1 MSDKSFVIERTYNA
15 PVEKVWN
22 ALTVK
27 DEMKEWYFKLD
38 EFRPEPGFEFS
49 FAGQGHKGEKYIHRC
64 KVLEVVK
71 HKKLSYS
78 WTYQD
83 YPGYSV
89 VTFELFDE
97 GGNTRLVLTHAGLET
112 FVQDNADFASESFA
126 AGWTELMGKL
136 LKQYVE
142 RA

>member
-1 MSDKSFVIERTYNA
+1 MVFLSWMN
-15 PVEKVWN
+15 
-22 ALTVK
+22 
-27 DEMKEWYFKLD
+27 
-38 EFRPEPGFEFS
+38 FRPEPGFEFS
-49 FAGQGHKGEKYIHRC
+49 FAGQGHKGEKYIHLC

-89 VTFELFDE
+89 VTFELFNE
-97 GGNTRLVLTHAGLET
+97 GGSTRLVLTHAGLET
-112 FVQDNADFASESFA
+112 FVQDNADFARESFA
-126 AGWTELMGKL
+126 AGWTELIGKL
-136 LKQYVE
+136 LRQYVE